1 MFPRVVVVRGVVYI
15 DRSEPAVPEM
25 ELRFPAK
32 KLYHSVPDWLETHDV
47 ESRTEVRLYG
57 AFKSL
62 GIMGETIFATW
73 ESSSCHERHLMTLLW
88 LYFRSAAGPDVERSL
103 SGTRLS
109 VSVITAVS
117 LNNVWLQAAGH
128 GHQYPTATVNIVL
141 RQR

>member
-1 MFPRVVVVRGVVYI
+1 
-15 DRSEPAVPEM
+15 M

-32 KLYHSVPDWLETHDV
+32 KLYHSVPDWLETNDV

-62 GIMGETIFATW
+62 GIIIFATW

-88 LYFRSAAGPDVERSL
+88 FYFRSAAGPDVERSL
-103 SGTRLS
+103 SVTRVS

-117 LNNVWLQAAGH
+117 LNNVWLQPAGH
-128 GHQYPTATVNIVL
+128 GHLYPTATVNIVL